1 MFRES
6 PHNFETNFNL
16 FDSKEEAT
24 RFILE
29 RISGYSESKM
39 DTPVGDE
46 QTTLNQFLA
55 RVNDGSEW
63 TDPHGFKINVIDGK
77 FKVTIN
83 Q

>member
-6 PHNFETNFNL
+6 LRNFETKLNL

-29 RISGYSESKM
+29 RIPGYSESEM
-39 DTPVGDE
+39 DKPVGDE
-46 QTTLNQFLA
+46 QANLNQFLA
-55 RVNDGSEW
+55 RANNGSEW

-77 FKVTIN
+77 FKVTMN

>member
-6 PHNFETNFNL
+6 LHNFETNLNS
-16 FDSKEEAT
+16 FDSKEEVA

-29 RISGYSESKM
+29 KIPGYTESEMEK
-39 DTPVGDE
+39 PIGDE

-55 RVNDGSEW
+55 RANNGSEW

-77 FKVTIN
+77 FKVMMS